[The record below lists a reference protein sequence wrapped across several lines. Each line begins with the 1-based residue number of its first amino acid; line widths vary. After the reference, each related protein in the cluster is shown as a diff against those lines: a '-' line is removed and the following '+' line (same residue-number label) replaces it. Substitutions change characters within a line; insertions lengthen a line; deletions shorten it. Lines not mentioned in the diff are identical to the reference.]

1 MRRTRAFL
9 CFIILNV
16 LAEYGIQS
24 HFNVILNV
32 LAEYGIQSHFN
43 AESCMYTG

>member
-24 HFNVILNV
+24 HFNVAVCTLGNFIGLTN
-32 LAEYGIQSHFN
+32 
-43 AESCMYTG
+43 